1 LANDTTPVSVR
12 LPSLLV
18 EQIDKA
24 AGKDRAAFLR
34 RAITNELNRA
44 ADVQRFTHLSK
55 QVTVLTEKVSG
66 IEKTLKTLQTLLENQ
81 QEKENNHGK

>member
-1 LANDTTPVSVR
+1 MTKETTPVSVR

-24 AGKDRAAFLR
+24 AGKDRAEFLR

-44 ADVQRFTHLSK
+44 ADNERFAHLSK
-55 QVTVLTEKVSG
+55 QVTALTEKVSG
-66 IEKTLKTLQTLLENQ
+66 IEKTLKTVQTLLENLQ
-81 QEKENNHGK
+81 GNNHGE